1 MNTEPPPFG
10 DPTNINRE
18 NAAAVKKGVAVGCGG
33 CLAVILLAIG
43 FVASIFFIVML
54 FMRGADASVESLKR
68 AQNSPQMKE
77 ALGEPIQM
85 GWWVMGSFNSTAE
98 EGQANLTIPV
108 SGPRGS
114 ASIQTE
120 ATKEKGTWNYTRM
133 TAELPT
139 GTTVDLL
146 QPLPS
151 P

>member
-10 DPTNINRE
+10 DPTNIRRE
-18 NAAAVKKGVAVGCGG
+18 NAAAVKKGFAVGCGG
-33 CLAVILLAIG
+33 CFVVFMLGIG
-43 FVASIFFIVML
+43 FVASLFFVVML

-68 AQNSPQMKE
+68 AQNSPQVKA
-77 ALGEPIQM
+77 ALGDPITM
-85 GWWVMGSFNSTAE
+85 GWWVMGSFSSTAE

-133 TAELPT
+133 SADLPSGQT
-139 GTTVDLL
+139 IDLL